1 MTTRQAAPASDAGA
15 APSSSPRE
23 QRVAAEWEDT
33 RCRKCRRLMFR
44 STVNALRPG
53 AMLERKCDSCN
64 ALNYLVGRPD
74 DLTTPIEPT
83 EPTGDREPLQA
94 PRAVR

>member
-1 MTTRQAAPASDAGA
+1 MTAPKAAPADAGA
-15 APSSSPRE
+15 ASRE
-23 QRVAAEWEDT
+23 RRIDAQWEDT

-74 DLTTPIEPT
+74 DLATPNEPT
-83 EPTGDREPLQA
+83 EPTEDLERPAA
-94 PRAVR
+94 PIAVR

>member
-1 MTTRQAAPASDAGA
+1 
-15 APSSSPRE
+15 
-23 QRVAAEWEDT
+23 
-33 RCRKCRRLMFR
+33 MFR

-74 DLTTPIEPT
+74 DLGPPTTPTEPT
-83 EPTGDREPLQA
+83 KPTGDRERLQA
-94 PRAVR
+94 AGAVR

>member
-1 MTTRQAAPASDAGA
+1 MTHQAAPARAGA
-15 APSSSPRE
+15 ASSSRE
-23 QRVAAEWEDT
+23 HRIAADWEDT

-74 DLTTPIEPT
+74 DLATPTEPIEPT
-83 EPTGDREPLQA
+83 GDPERLQA
-94 PRAVR
+94 ARAVR